1 MFRMQAGA
9 EVQAQAA
16 AVCSGVIQSLQ
27 CSLEAGS
34 PDFRGTYSSHVRII
48 DRP

>member
-34 PDFRGTYSSHVRII
+34 PDFSTYSSHVRII